1 MIASI
6 VTALGLIAAFSTVEF
21 AAHEVC
27 PTAPSGMACIPG
39 GEFLRGTDDGPA
51 NARPKA
57 TITLSTYFMDL
68 YEVTYGAYK
77 ACEKTRKCNVANPL
91 YQDFNRPKQ
100 AMTGVSWFDA
110 VRYCKAQGKHLPTEA
125 EWEKA
130 ARGTD
135 GALYPWGNAPATCE
149 NAVLMDASGRSCGI
163 RKRFSQPEKG
173 RVLEVGLRAPGV
185 YGLYDMAGNSW
196 EWVADWYSKS
206 YAACGAAC
214 EGKDPRGPCNGAD
227 HCPGFR
233 DKLVRGGSWYWPAE
247 YATAIYR
254 RPHVPSNQPFHH
266 FGFRCA
272 ASSAEAAKLTSR

>member
-1 MIASI
+1 MTPSAFLILSLLLASLDATQPTCPNAPAAMACVPGGPFIRGNDSGPDNATPKAI
-6 VTALGLIAAFSTVEF
+6 VTVSTF
-21 AAHEVC
+21 
-27 PTAPSGMACIPG
+27 
-39 GEFLRGTDDGPA
+39 
-51 NARPKA
+51 
-57 TITLSTYFMDL
+57 FMDL
-68 YEVTYGAYK
+68 YEVTYAEYK

-110 VRYCKAQGKHLPTEA
+110 VRYCQAQGKHLPTEA

-135 GALYPWGNAPATCE
+135 GALFSWGNAPATCQ
-149 NAVLMDASGRSCGI
+149 NAVIMDASGRSCGI

-214 EGKDPRGPCNGAD
+214 SGENPRGPCNGAVK
-227 HCPGFR
+227 CPGFH

-247 YATAIYR
+247 YATATYR

-272 ASSAEAAKLTSR
+272 ASVDEAAKITSR